1 MSQGP
6 KWQHKTT
13 NGKYFISTSDVIF
26 SGWETM
32 VFRIIHDE
40 IEYNELDYNEL
51 DFDRYNGED
60 EAYWGHIKMFQKWDE
75 KE

>member
-1 MSQGP
+1 MGP

-13 NGKYFISTSDVIF
+13 NGKYWVSTSDVMF

-32 VFRIIHDE
+32 VFRIIQGND
-40 IEYNELDYNEL
+40 INYDELDSE
-51 DFDRYNGED
+51 RYSCED
-60 EAYWGHIKMFQKWDE
+60 QAYWGHIRMFQKWDE

>member
-1 MSQGP
+1 MSQGV
-6 KWQHKTT
+6 KWQHKTA
-13 NGKYFISTSDVIF
+13 NGNYLVSTSDVIF

-40 IEYNELDYNEL
+40 VEYNEL
-51 DFDRYNGED
+51 DFDRYDGED

-75 KE
+75 KA